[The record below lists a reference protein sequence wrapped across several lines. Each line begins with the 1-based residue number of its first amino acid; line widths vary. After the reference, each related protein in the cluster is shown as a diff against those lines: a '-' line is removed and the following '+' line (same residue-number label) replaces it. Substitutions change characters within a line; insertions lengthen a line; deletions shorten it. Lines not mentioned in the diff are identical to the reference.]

1 MTTPTPDK
9 CDNPSCPLPEGSP
22 PTPILR
28 CSRCRTTR
36 YCSQTCQAACWASHK
51 GQCRRQ
57 NYIIKFRL
65 APAHIT
71 SPRVERTLSCP
82 ADAPFY
88 ALHLALQTAFGW
100 ATTHSFDFAVKDPAY
115 APPANLLAHIQQ
127 LKALEMNGGD
137 RLPAS
142 ASREYLLRVV
152 DPVPRD
158 RFSGIDRVHERQRRH
173 PGTVEKKSDNW
184 CLWQLLE
191 KREYQGKELVY
202 TYDFGDNWEHYFT
215 VEGRGE
221 FTDHFVCLSGTGHP
235 VGEDVGGFEGWNDLK
250 AAYRAQQP
258 TEDQRDRRK
267 WYETRTRNGDP
278 KGLAGDRVHAWDMA
292 RVNRDL
298 VDMLDR
304 FERMGEQAARE
315 KDQLRDRL
323 GL

>member
-1 MTTPTPDK
+1 MPTPTPNK

-22 PTPILR
+22 PTPLLL
-28 CSRCRTTR
+28 CSRCRATR

-51 GQCRRQ
+51 RQCRRL

-71 SPRVERTLSCP
+71 DPRVERTLSCP
-82 ADAPFY
+82 ANAPFY

-115 APPANLLAHIQQ
+115 VPPPPGDLLAHVQQ
-127 LKALEMNGGD
+127 IMAVDGRGE
-137 RLPAS
+137 RPAS
-142 ASREYLLRVV
+142 APREYLLRVV
-152 DPVPRD
+152 DPVQGD
-158 RFSGIDRVHERQRRH
+158 RFSGIDRAHEPQRRH
-173 PGTVEKKSDNW
+173 PHTVEKKSDDW

-235 VGEDVGGFEGWNDLK
+235 VGEDVGGNKGWNDLK
-250 AAYRAQQP
+250 AAYLAERP
-258 TEDQRDRRK
+258 TEDQRDSRK

-278 KGLAGDRVHAWDMA
+278 KGLAGDRVNVWDMA
-292 RVNRDL
+292 QVNRDL

-304 FERMGEQAARE
+304 FERMADQAASER
-315 KDQLRDRL
+315 DMLRDRL
-323 GL
+323 GV